1 MKKLWAIT
9 ERAKD
14 GWRGWADACRI
25 VWWEFLERR
34 RAITERGTVV
44 VPLDEYCKLLEIANC
59 KIKALELLGQAQ
71 ETIRQLRGVVASQQ
85 QILDKEERIGQ
96 EISQV
101 LIDRMGSPLK
111 LMH

>member
-1 MKKLWAIT
+1 M
-9 ERAKD
+9 D
-14 GWRGWADACRI
+14 GVAGQMPAASPG
-25 VWWEFLERR
+25 WEFLERR

-71 ETIRQLRGVVASQQ
+71 ETIRQLRGVVALQQ

-111 LMH
+111 MMH